1 VSSEVAVIGLA
12 RSGVAASKL
21 LLQQGYQVYASDAKR
36 SPATESA
43 AAELTSLG
51 CAVDVGHHD
60 LVRIARA
67 SLVVAS
73 PGVPPEAPPL
83 AAAHKAGARILSEVE
98 IALRAMPETPY
109 IAVTGTKGK
118 STTTSL
124 IAQLLQA
131 VGHNAE
137 AAGNIGT
144 ALSML
149 ATRDKKPDWVALEI
163 SSFQLHDTPSIAPSV
178 GVLTNLAPDHLDR
191 YDGDVRSYYADK
203 ALLFQNATDASH
215 WVINGDSPESR
226 ALVGARRGHVH
237 TFSTHSAS
245 AEAWYDRGAASLVLL
260 GEELMLRGELPLDGD
275 QNVANALAAA
285 LAVAVAAPSHRS
297 KQARAQMRSALSRAA
312 ALPHRFQ
319 AVGEFAGVLWVND
332 SKATDVLAARVA
344 IENMTRPT
352 ILLLG
357 GRGKGETYES
367 LRDAIRDHCRAVI
380 AYGEEGDKIA
390 TDIAGAAPI
399 ERLTGNFQTVLQ
411 RARELAQP
419 GDAVLL
425 APAVTSWDMFNDAEE
440 RGATFAA
447 FAKSMG
453 SESIDR
459 RQGEGS
465 ATRSIDSDP
474 IDSLK

>member
-1 VSSEVAVIGLA
+1 MSSEVAVIGLA
-12 RSGVAASKL
+12 RSGVAAARL
-21 LLQQGYQVYASDAKR
+21 LLQQGHQVYASDAKR
-36 SPATESA
+36 SPATEAA
-43 AAELTSLG
+43 AAELMALG
-51 CAVDVGHHD
+51 CAVDVGRHD
-60 LVRIARA
+60 LDRIARA
-67 SLVVAS
+67 SFVVAS

-83 AAAHKAGARILSEVE
+83 AVARQAGVRILSEVE
-98 IALRAMPETPY
+98 IALRAMPDVAY

-131 VGHNAE
+131 VGHHAE

-144 ALSML
+144 ALSIL

-163 SSFQLHDTPSIAPSV
+163 SSFQLHDTPSIAPTV

-191 YDGDVRSYYADK
+191 YDGHVSAYYADK
-203 ALLFQNATDASH
+203 ALLFQNATEASH
-215 WVINGDSPESR
+215 WVINGDYPE
-226 ALVGARRGHVH
+226 AGELVSGRRGKLHL
-237 TFSTHSAS
+237 FSTESAS
-245 AEAWYDRGAASLVLL
+245 VDAWYDRAAQSLMLL
-260 GEELMLRGELPLDGD
+260 GAELMRRSELRLDGD

-297 KQARAQMRSALSRAA
+297 KQARAQMRAALSQAA
-312 ALPHRFQ
+312 PLAHRFQ
-319 AVGEFAGVLWVND
+319 PVGEFDGVLWVND

-344 IENMTRPT
+344 VESMTRPT

-367 LRDAIRDHCRAVI
+367 LRDAIREHCRAVI

-390 TDIAGAAPI
+390 TDIAGAARI
-399 ERLTGNFQTVLQ
+399 ERLTGNFEAVLR
-411 RARELAQP
+411 RARELAQR

-440 RGATFAA
+440 RGAAFAA
-447 FAKSMG
+447 FAKSKG
-453 SESIDR
+453 S
-459 RQGEGS
+459 GS
-465 ATRSIDSDP
+465 TRSP
-474 IDSLK
+474 